1 MKNTT
6 TKKIYSLETL
16 IFLIVFFGL
25 FGSLAYVMGLP
36 NMMNT
41 LMNTAYALLMDTVFY
56 IMAISVI
63 AGAIGAIFIEF
74 GVIAVLNKLLS
85 PLMKPIFGLPGAA
98 AMGIM
103 STFLSDNPAILAL
116 ADDTS
121 FRRISRSFSFLH

>member
-25 FGSLAYVMGLP
+25 FGSLASVMGLP

-63 AGAIGAIFIEF
+63 A
-74 GVIAVLNKLLS
+74 
-85 PLMKPIFGLPGAA
+85 
-98 AMGIM
+98 
-103 STFLSDNPAILAL
+103 PAITEIA
-116 ADDTS
+116 
-121 FRRISRSFSFLH
+121 II